1 MPTHERPNSES
12 GITLVEVLISSVLTV
27 VLLTMAYGILNTT
40 TKTATAITNRANN
53 STSARLAVDALETN
67 LRFAN
72 GVWLCDPWPTTQL
85 FSNGQPVATCPVLQT
100 AAQQNQTQ
108 SPLSP
113 SVLVSTDGSTSCS
126 EWVFTGGS
134 LVQLSLG
141 PVSGGSVPS
150 VSLATLPGVLP
161 ATYPDSATP
170 GFTLSLP
177 GTTTTTPPVAI
188 AGRLVGIDLSVNEDP
203 PASYTT
209 TDTVTVHDAIAPN
222 NLMTADDTTNT
233 PCS

>member
-1 MPTHERPNSES
+1 MPTHERPDAES

-40 TKTATAITNRANN
+40 TKTATAITNRTNN
-53 STSARLAVDALETN
+53 STSARLAIDALETN
-67 LRFAN
+67 LRFAK
-72 GVWLCDPWPTTQL
+72 GVWLCAPLTASP
-85 FSNGQPVATCPVLQT
+85 ATASTASTSCPAYVSGTPGL
-100 AAQQNQTQ
+100 
-108 SPLSP
+108 
-113 SVLVSTDGSTSCS
+113 LVSTDGTTACS
-126 EWVFTGGS
+126 EWIITPPNP
-134 LVQLSLG
+134 G
-141 PVSGGSVPS
+141 PPAVPPTLFQIGLGSVNGTSFAYTPLTS
-150 VSLATLPGVLP
+150 IPGVSA
-161 ATYPDSATP
+161 ATYSGSATP